1 MDLIATHWKDL
12 AVILI
17 MGRNVSKAMGSYVRN
32 LMALVLQ
39 IYLTAFHLMIRI
51 VIQISETY
59 VIHKIF

>member
-17 MGRNVSKAMGSYVRN
+17 MGQNVSIAMGSYVRN
-32 LMALVLQ
+32 LMVLVLQ
-39 IYLTAFHLMIRI
+39 IYLTVFHLMIRI

-59 VIHKIF
+59 VIHKI